1 MRQLKISKSIT
12 NRESQSIEKYLQEI
26 GKEDLLT
33 PEEEV
38 ELARR
43 IRAGDQTALEKLTRA
58 NLRFVVSVAK
68 QYQNNSLS
76 LNDLINEGN
85 LGLVKAAQK
94 FDETRGFKFIS
105 YAVWWIRQSIIQAL
119 AEHSRLVRL
128 PLNKVGSLT
137 KINKAFSDLEQK
149 YQREPTA
156 EELAELLEIPVE
168 EVEATLGISARHV
181 SMDAPFTEG
190 ESNALIDVLD
200 NPNAENTD
208 IALEYKESLQMETDR
223 ILATLTDRE
232 REVIKLFFGIGVEH
246 PMTLEDIGESLGI
259 TRERIRQIKDK
270 AITKLRTQSR
280 SKALKAYLGQ

>member
-43 IRAGDQTALEKLTRA
+43 IRQGDQTALEKLTRA

-119 AEHSRLVRL
+119 AEHSRMVRL

-137 KINKAFSDLEQK
+137 KINKIFSELEQK
-149 YQREPTA
+149 YQREPTP
-156 EELAELLEIPVE
+156 EEVALVMGITLE

-181 SMDAPFTEG
+181 SMDAPFTDG
-190 ESNALIDVLD
+190 ESNALIDVLE
-200 NPNAENTD
+200 NANAE
-208 IALEYKESLQMETDR
+208 ETDKHLDYKDSLR
-223 ILATLTDRE
+223 IETERTLASLTDRE
-232 REVIKLFFGIGVEH
+232 KEVIKLFFGIGVEH
-246 PMTLEDIGESLGI
+246 PMTLEDIGDQLGI

-270 AITKLRTQSR
+270 AITKLRSQSR

>member
-38 ELARR
+38 NLAQR

-149 YQREPTA
+149 YQREPTP
-156 EELAELLEIPVE
+156 EELAELLEITIE

-181 SMDAPFTEG
+181 SMDAPFTDG
-190 ESNALIDVLD
+190 ESNALIDVLN
-200 NPNAENTD
+200 NPNAEKTD
-208 IALEYKESLQMETDR
+208 LHLDYKESLSLETER
-223 ILATLTDRE
+223 TLASLTERE

-280 SKALKAYLGQ
+280 SKSLKVYLGQ

>member
-38 ELARR
+38 DLARR
-43 IRAGDQTALEKLTRA
+43 IRQGDQTALEKLTRA

-119 AEHSRLVRL
+119 AEHSRMVRL

-137 KINKAFSDLEQK
+137 KINKVFSELEQK
-149 YQREPTA
+149 YQREPTP
-156 EELAELLEIPVE
+156 EEVALVMGITVE
-168 EVEATLGISARHV
+168 EVEATLGIAARHV
-181 SMDAPFTEG
+181 SMDAPFTDG
-190 ESNALIDVLD
+190 ESNSLIDVLQ
-200 NPNAENTD
+200 NHNAEMAD
-208 IALEYKESLQMETDR
+208 KKLDYFDSLKDETER
-223 ILATLTDRE
+223 TLASLTDRE

-246 PMTLEDIGESLGI
+246 PMTLEDIGEQLGI

-270 AITKLRTQSR
+270 AITKLRSQTR
-280 SKALKAYLGQ
+280 SKSLKAYLGQ